1 MHDGV
6 GSPHTQAIERE
17 ERRRVVMSKL
27 ERTFSIRGAFE
38 KKSTSL
44 TPRNRQS
51 IRVQSDQDA
60 RRGQEL
66 LFEDSRAHHR
76 VKYDM
81 GEVCVSELDSVGGIC
96 TKIRPASGGKQ
107 ALLVS

>member
-17 ERRRVVMSKL
+17 ERCRVVMSKL

-76 VKYDM
+76 VKYDI
-81 GEVCVSELDSVGGIC
+81 GEVCVSELDSVGYKYKNPPI
-96 TKIRPASGGKQ
+96 
-107 ALLVS
+107 